1 MFTVG
6 QTAAA
11 LGVSTPTIRNW
22 ASEFAAYLSERAN
35 PAPGQ
40 ERRITEDDFS
50 ILQTV
55 AILRQQAQTYDA
67 IRAALAE
74 GIRLELPEGHQPA
87 EDAAAEAKAPSKAS
101 EQTDI
106 APAALVAF
114 QQALTAYQEMA
125 ERAEAKIDAL
135 QDARAK
141 AEAEAAALRAE
152 LDALKRRPITM
163 RDWLR
168 GHLPE

>member
-1 MFTVG
+1 MYTVS

-11 LGVSTPTIRNW
+11 LNVSPPTIRNW
-22 ASEFAAYLSERAN
+22 VAEFADYLSEQA
-35 PAPGQ
+35 APGPGI
-40 ERRITEDDFS
+40 ERRITEDDLD

-55 AILRQQAQTYDA
+55 AILRGQAQGYDD
-67 IRAALAE
+67 IRSALAD
-74 GIRLELPEGHQPA
+74 GIRLELPEEAQA
-87 EDAAAEAKAPSKAS
+87 EQDAPQEAKRSAKAS
-101 EQTDI
+101 
-106 APAALVAF
+106 APADVASSALVAF
-114 QQALTAYQEMA
+114 QQTLQAYQEQA